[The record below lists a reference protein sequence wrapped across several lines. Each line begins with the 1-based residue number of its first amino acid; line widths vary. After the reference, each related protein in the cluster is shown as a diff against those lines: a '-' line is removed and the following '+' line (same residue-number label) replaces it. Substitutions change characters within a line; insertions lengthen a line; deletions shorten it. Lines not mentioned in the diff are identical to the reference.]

1 MNVRKK
7 EESIESEGKPAQ
19 PNSHQLPSYLV
30 HLLQFVSDGR
40 KPSHELVQPLLAQL
54 LKPLPCPV
62 SLTGEG
68 VQFC

>member
-1 MNVRKK
+1 MEREV
-7 EESIESEGKPAQ
+7 EEGRDGGEMEGRWRGGREG
-19 PNSHQLPSYLV
+19 SYLV

-40 KPSHELVQPLLAQL
+40 KPSHELVQPLLTQL
-54 LKPLPCPV
+54 FKPPPCSV